1 MVVTF
6 VKGVGLVALE
16 RVVGLKQSVWN
27 IVNVESINEVSII
40 PRLPAYCLRQAARCW
55 SGQRWGR
62 ALSGWETSPRLKL
75 SIMSSCLWES
85 GSS

>member
-1 MVVTF
+1 MRLEKDEVVVTF

-40 PRLPAYCLRQAARCW
+40 PPLHPYCLCAVRPLGW
-55 SGQRWGR
+55 SGPAQ
-62 ALSGWETSPRLKL
+62 GWHCE
-75 SIMSSCLWES
+75 
-85 GSS
+85 G